1 MDLPLFSAAFAALA
15 VTLYVML
22 DGFDL
27 GVGALLLR
35 EPDES
40 LRDQIIDS
48 IMPMWDGNETWLV
61 MTGVT
66 LLAAFPVAYGIL
78 MPAFY
83 LPLIVM
89 LLSLGLRGVSFDF
102 RFQVVGRSRRF
113 WDLAFSLGS
122 IAAASMQGLILG
134 GLLQG
139 VTITGREF
147 SGSVFDIFHPFPI
160 VTAVAV
166 LAGYVV
172 LGGGWLHLKAT
183 AAVRSLA
190 ERSLRRT
197 TPIFVALAIT
207 TCIAA
212 ASVLPGVKAAWAAHL
227 TPLIMIVVLFF
238 AVSTV
243 LMTAIG
249 GRSDI
254 LPFTMA
260 LLQFALGIAGTALVV
275 FPYVVPFRLT
285 LWEASSSTLSQ
296 IFLLTGAAI
305 VTPVVL
311 GYLAFAYS
319 VFRGK
324 TPEKGW
330 EG

>member
-15 VTLYVML
+15 ITLYVML

-27 GVGALLLR
+27 GVGALLLT
-35 EPDES
+35 EPDEN
-40 LRDQIIDS
+40 LRDQMIDS

-89 LLSLGLRGVSFDF
+89 VLSLGLRGVSFDF
-102 RFQVVGRSRRF
+102 RFQVVGGSRRF

-122 IAAASMQGLILG
+122 IAAPLMQGLILG

-139 VTITGREF
+139 VTIAGREF
-147 SGSVFDIFHPFPI
+147 SGSVFDVFRPFPI

-172 LGGGWLHLKAT
+172 LGSGWLHLKAT
-183 AAVRSLA
+183 ATVRSLA
-190 ERSLRRT
+190 ERSLRRV
-197 TPIFVALAIT
+197 TPIFVGLAIA

-212 ASVLPGVKAAWAAHL
+212 ALVQPGVKAAWAAHL
-227 TPLIMIVVLFF
+227 APLITIAVLFF
-238 AVSTV
+238 AASAV
-243 LMTAIG
+243 LMSVIG

-254 LPFTMA
+254 LPFILA
-260 LLQFALGIAGTALVV
+260 LLQFGLGIAGTALVI
-275 FPYVVPFRLT
+275 FPDLVPFRLT
-285 LWEASSSTLSQ
+285 LWDASSSTLSQ
-296 IFLLTGAAI
+296 IFLLTGATI
-305 VTPVVL
+305 VTPVIL
-311 GYLAFAYS
+311 AYSAFAYS

-330 EG
+330 E

>member
-1 MDLPLFSAAFAALA
+1 
-15 VTLYVML
+15 
-22 DGFDL
+22 
-27 GVGALLLR
+27 
-35 EPDES
+35 
-40 LRDQIIDS
+40 
-48 IMPMWDGNETWLV
+48 
-61 MTGVT
+61 
-66 LLAAFPVAYGIL
+66 
-78 MPAFY
+78 
-83 LPLIVM
+83 
-89 LLSLGLRGVSFDF
+89 
-102 RFQVVGRSRRF
+102 
-113 WDLAFSLGS
+113 
-122 IAAASMQGLILG
+122 MQGLILG

-147 SGSVFDIFHPFPI
+147 SGSVFDSLHPFPI

-183 AAVRSLA
+183 GAVRSLA

-197 TPIFVALAIT
+197 TPIFVALAIA

-212 ASVLPGVKAAWAAHL
+212 ASVQPGVKAAWAAHP

-238 AVSTV
+238 GVSAV

-249 GRSDI
+249 KRSDI
-254 LPFTMA
+254 LPFTLA
-260 LLQFALGIAGTALVV
+260 LLQFALGIAGTALVI

-296 IFLLTGAAI
+296 MFLLTGAAI

-311 GYLAFAYS
+311 GYSAFAYS

-324 TPEKGW
+324 TPENGW
-330 EG
+330 DG

>member
-1 MDLPLFSAAFAALA
+1 MDLPLFSGAFAALA
-15 VTLYVML
+15 IALYVML

-27 GVGALLLR
+27 GVGALLIT

-40 LRDQIIDS
+40 LRDQMVDS
-48 IMPMWDGNETWLV
+48 IMPMWDANETWLV

-83 LPLIVM
+83 LPLNIM

-102 RFQVVGRSRRF
+102 RFQAVGKGRRF
-113 WDLAFSLGS
+113 WDVAFSLGS

-147 SGSVFDIFHPFPI
+147 SGSVFDSFHPFPI

-183 AAVRSLA
+183 GAVRSLA

-197 TPIFVALAIT
+197 TPIFVALAIA

-212 ASVLPGVKAAWAAHL
+212 ASVQPGVKAAWAAHP

-238 AVSTV
+238 AVSAV
-243 LMTAIG
+243 LMTSI

-254 LPFTMA
+254 LPFTLV
-260 LLQFALGIAGTALVV
+260 LLQFALGIAGTDMVI

-285 LWEASSSTLSQ
+285 LWEASSSSLSQ
-296 IFLLTGAAI
+296 MFLLTGAAI

-311 GYLAFAYS
+311 GYSAFAYS

-330 EG
+330 DG

>member
-15 VTLYVML
+15 ITLYVML

-27 GVGALLLR
+27 GVGALLLTER
-35 EPDES
+35 DEA
-40 LRDQIIDS
+40 LRDQMIDS

-66 LLAAFPVAYGIL
+66 LLAAFPVAYAIL

-102 RFQVVGRSRRF
+102 RFQVVGQSRRF
-113 WDLAFSLGS
+113 WDVAFSLGS
-122 IAAASMQGLILG
+122 ISAASMQGLILG
-134 GLLQG
+134 GLIQG
-139 VTITGREF
+139 VTITDREF
-147 SGSVFDIFHPFPI
+147 SGSVFDIFQPLPI
-160 VTAVAV
+160 VTGVTV

-172 LGGGWLHLKAT
+172 IGSAWLHLKAT

-190 ERSLRRT
+190 ERSLRRA
-197 TPIFVALAIT
+197 TPIFVALAIA

-212 ASVLPGVKAAWAAHL
+212 ALVQPGVKAAWAAHPA
-227 TPLIMIVVLFF
+227 PLIMIAVLFF
-238 AVSTV
+238 AASAG
-243 LMTAIG
+243 LMNVTG

-254 LPFTMA
+254 LPFA
-260 LLQFALGIAGTALVV
+260 LAQLQFALGIAGTALVI
-275 FPYVVPFRLT
+275 FPDVVPFRLT
-285 LWEASSSTLSQ
+285 LWDASSSTHSQ
-296 IFLLTGAAI
+296 IFLLTGAVI
-305 VTPVVL
+305 VTPVIL
-311 GYLAFAYS
+311 AYSAFAYS

-330 EG
+330 E

>member
-15 VTLYVML
+15 ITLYVML

-27 GVGALLLR
+27 GVGALLLTER
-35 EPDES
+35 DET
-40 LRDQIIDS
+40 LRDQMIDS

-83 LPLIVM
+83 FPLIVM

-102 RFQVVGRSRRF
+102 RFQLVGQSRRF
-113 WDLAFSLGS
+113 WDVAFSLGS
-122 IAAASMQGLILG
+122 ISAASMQGLILG
-134 GLLQG
+134 GLIQG

-147 SGSVFDIFHPFPI
+147 SGSVFDSLHPFPI

-190 ERSLRRT
+190 ERSLRRA
-197 TPIFVALAIT
+197 TPIFIALAIA

-212 ASVLPGVKAAWAAHL
+212 ALVQPGVKAAWAAHPA
-227 TPLIMIVVLFF
+227 PLIMIAVLYF
-238 AVSTV
+238 AASAV
-243 LMTAIG
+243 LLNVIG

-254 LPFTMA
+254 LPFALA
-260 LLQFALGIAGTALVV
+260 LLQFGLGIAGTALVI
-275 FPYVVPFRLT
+275 FPDVVPFRLT
-285 LWEASSSTLSQ
+285 VWDASSPTLSQ
-296 IFLLTGAAI
+296 IFLLTGAVI
-305 VTPVVL
+305 VTPVIL
-311 GYLAFAYS
+311 AYSAFAYS

-330 EG
+330 E

>member
-1 MDLPLFSAAFAALA
+1 MNLPLFSAAFAAVA
-15 VTLYVML
+15 ITLYVLL

-27 GVGALLLR
+27 GVGALLLT
-35 EPDES
+35 EPDEN

-66 LLAAFPVAYGIL
+66 LLAAFPVAYAIL

-89 LLSLGLRGVSFDF
+89 VLSLGLRGVSFDF
-102 RFQVVGRSRRF
+102 RFQAVGQWRRF
-113 WDLAFSLGS
+113 WDFAFGLGS

-139 VTITGREF
+139 VTITAHEF
-147 SGSVFDIFHPFPI
+147 SGSVFDTFHPFPI
-160 VTAVAV
+160 LTAVAV

-172 LGGGWLHLKAT
+172 LGSGWLHLKGT
-183 AAVRSLA
+183 AAVRALA
-190 ERSLRRT
+190 ERSLRRA
-197 TPIFVALAIT
+197 TPIFVGLAIA

-212 ASVLPGVKAAWAAHL
+212 VLVQPGVKAAWAAHPA
-227 TPLIMIVVLFF
+227 PLIMIALLFF
-238 AVSTV
+238 AASGI

-249 GRSDI
+249 GQSDI
-254 LPFTMA
+254 LPFLLG
-260 LLQFALGIAGTALVV
+260 LLQFALGMAGTVLVI
-275 FPYVVPFRLT
+275 FPDIVPFRLT
-285 LWEASSSTLSQ
+285 LWDASSPALSQ
-296 IFLLTGAAI
+296 IFLLTGAI
-305 VTPVVL
+305 VVTPVIL
-311 GYLAFAYS
+311 AYSAFAYR

-330 EG
+330 E

>member
-1 MDLPLFSAAFAALA
+1 VDLPLFSAAFAASA
-15 VTLYVML
+15 IALYVML

-27 GVGALLLR
+27 GVGALLLI
-35 EPDES
+35 EPDEN
-40 LRDQIIDS
+40 LRDQMIDS

-113 WDLAFSLGS
+113 WDLVFSLGS

-172 LGGGWLHLKAT
+172 LGGSWLHLKAT

-212 ASVLPGVKAAWAAHL
+212 ASVQPGVNAAWAAHP

-238 AVSTV
+238 AVSAI